1 MNVRLSPVV
10 LVALALALWTSELS
24 RAREVRRQKYSRL
37 KVSGMKLISM
47 AMSPPRSLRLADD
60 FVIVEDGSTFGHI
73 AHNADSELRVEIS
86 ANRNV

>member
-1 MNVRLSPVV
+1 
-10 LVALALALWTSELS
+10 
-24 RAREVRRQKYSRL
+24 
-37 KVSGMKLISM
+37 MKLISM

-73 AHNADSELRVEIS
+73 AHNADSALRVEIS